1 MAKTSKE
8 QNIIRAGERIL
19 EREELVKL
27 ALAIGLEKKATRPL
41 AIDLRNQGAFT
52 EYFAILSATNA
63 RQVAA
68 VAEDIRMF
76 FRDELGL
83 LPVAVDGREQRT
95 WILLDYGFLF
105 VHVFQEPTRELYSL
119 EQLWS
124 KGRYM
129 TPSEQELSQL
139 LAEVKAALPKKA
151 SVGAEDAESASL

>member
-1 MAKTSKE
+1 MAKG
-8 QNIIRAGERIL
+8 QVDQVIRAGERIL

-68 VAEDIRMF
+68 VAEDIRLF

-83 LPVAVDGREQRT
+83 QPVAVDGREQRT

-105 VHVFQEPTRELYSL
+105 IHVFQEPTRELYSL
-119 EQLWS
+119 EKLWS

-129 TPSEQELSQL
+129 TPSEQELAQL
-139 LAEVKAALPKKA
+139 LAEIKVALPKKA
-151 SVGAEDAESASL
+151 VHGAEDSESASL

>member
-1 MAKTSKE
+1 MAKQTAE
-8 QNIIRAGERIL
+8 QQIIRAGERIL

-27 ALAIGLEKKATRPL
+27 ALAIGLEKKAARPL

-52 EYFAILSATNA
+52 EYFAILSASNA

-68 VAEDIRMF
+68 VAEDIRLF

-105 VHVFQEPTRELYSL
+105 VHVFQEPTRELYAL

-124 KGRYM
+124 KGRYI
-129 TPSEQELSQL
+129 TPTEQELAAL
-139 LAEVKAALPKKA
+139 LAEIKAALPRKAALSADEGEHA
-151 SVGAEDAESASL
+151 SV

>member
-68 VAEDIRMF
+68 VAEDIRLF

-95 WILLDYGFLF
+95 WILLDYGCLF
-105 VHVFQEPTRELYSL
+105 VHVFQEPTRELYAL

-151 SVGAEDAESASL
+151 SVGGEDVESASL

>member
-1 MAKTSKE
+1 MSKKTTDLQVIK
-8 QNIIRAGERIL
+8 AGERIL

-27 ALAIGLEKKATRPL
+27 ALAIGVEKKATRPL

-68 VAEDIRMF
+68 VAEEIRVF

-83 LPVAVDGREQRT
+83 QPVAVDGREQRT

-105 VHVFQEPTRELYSL
+105 VHVFQEPTRELYAL
-119 EQLWS
+119 EKLWS

-129 TPSEQELSQL
+129 TPSDQELAEL
-139 LAEVKAALPKKA
+139 YAEVKAALPKKSTA
-151 SVGAEDAESASL
+151 NGEEFNSASL

>member
-1 MAKTSKE
+1 MAKG
-8 QNIIRAGERIL
+8 QVDQVIRAGERIL
-19 EREELVKL
+19 EREELVNL

-41 AIDLRNQGAFT
+41 AIDLRSQGAFT

-68 VAEDIRMF
+68 VAEDIRLF

-83 LPVAVDGREQRT
+83 QPVAVDGREQRT

-119 EQLWS
+119 EKLWS
-124 KGRYM
+124 KGRYL
-129 TPSEQELSQL
+129 TPTEQELAQL
-139 LAEVKAALPKKA
+139 LSEIKAALPKKA
-151 SVGAEDAESASL
+151 VHGTEDSESASL

>member
-1 MAKTSKE
+1 MAKNTNE
-8 QNIIRAGERIL
+8 QTIIRAGERIL

-68 VAEDIRMF
+68 VAEEIRLF

-83 LPVAVDGREQRT
+83 QPVAVDGREQRT

-105 VHVFQEPTRELYSL
+105 VHVFQEPTRELYAL
-119 EQLWS
+119 EKLWS
-124 KGRYM
+124 KGRYI
-129 TPSEQELSQL
+129 TPSDQELAEL
-139 LAEVKAALPKKA
+139 LAEVKAALPKSSSA
-151 SVGAEDAESASL
+151 AAEDSGSITL

>member
-1 MAKTSKE
+1 MAKG
-8 QNIIRAGERIL
+8 QVDQVIRAGERIL

-68 VAEDIRMF
+68 VAEDIRLF

-83 LPVAVDGREQRT
+83 QPVAVDGREQRT

-119 EQLWS
+119 EKLWS
-124 KGRYM
+124 KGRYL
-129 TPSEQELSQL
+129 TPTEQELSQL
-139 LAEVKAALPKKA
+139 LAEVKLALPKKVA
-151 SVGAEDAESASL
+151 RGADDSDSASM

>member
-1 MAKTSKE
+1 MAKNTGD
-8 QNIIRAGERIL
+8 QTIIRAGERIL

-68 VAEDIRMF
+68 VAEEIRLF

-105 VHVFQEPTRELYSL
+105 VHVFQEPTRELYAL
-119 EQLWS
+119 EKLWS
-124 KGRYM
+124 KGRYI
-129 TPSEQELSQL
+129 TPSDQELSQVL
-139 LAEVKAALPKKA
+139 SEVKAALPKSSKA
-151 SVGAEDAESASL
+151 AAEDTEGVSL

>member
-1 MAKTSKE
+1 MVKNT
-8 QNIIRAGERIL
+8 NDNFIVRAGDRII
-19 EREELVKL
+19 EREELVSL
-27 ALAIGLEKKATRPL
+27 ALALGVEKKATRPL

-68 VAEDIRMF
+68 VAEEIRVF
-76 FRDELGL
+76 FRDQLGVQ
-83 LPVAVDGREQRT
+83 PVAIDGREQRT

-119 EQLWS
+119 EKLWS

-129 TPSEQELSQL
+129 TPGDQELADL
-139 LAEVKAALPKKA
+139 LSEIRAALPKK
-151 SVGAEDAESASL
+151 SVSTQEEFENTTL

>member
-1 MAKTSKE
+1 MAKSTNG
-8 QNIIRAGERIL
+8 QAIIRAGERIL

-27 ALAIGLEKKATRPL
+27 ALAIGLEKKASRPL

-68 VAEDIRMF
+68 VAEEIRLF

-83 LPVAVDGREQRT
+83 QPIAVDGREQRT

-119 EQLWS
+119 EKLWS
-124 KGRYM
+124 KGRYI
-129 TPSEQELSQL
+129 TPADQELAEL
-139 LAEVKAALPKKA
+139 LAEVKAALPKSSSA
-151 SVGAEDAESASL
+151 SAEDSEGATI

>member
-1 MAKTSKE
+1 MAKQKNE
-8 QNIIRAGERIL
+8 VIKAGERIL

-41 AIDLRNQGAFT
+41 AIDLRSQGAFT
-52 EYFAILSATNA
+52 EYFAILSAANG

-68 VAEDIRMF
+68 VAEEIRIF
-76 FRDELGL
+76 FRDQLGL
-83 LPVAVDGREQRT
+83 QPVSIDGREART

-105 VHVFQEPTRELYSL
+105 VHVFQEPTRELYAL

-129 TPSEQELSQL
+129 TPTEQELSAL
-139 LAEVKAALPKKA
+139 LSEVKAALPQA
-151 SVGAEDAESASL
+151 SGIDSHETAPL

>member
-1 MAKTSKE
+1 MAKG
-8 QNIIRAGERIL
+8 QVDQVIRAGERIL

-68 VAEDIRMF
+68 VAEDIRLF

-83 LPVAVDGREQRT
+83 QPVAVDGREQRT

-119 EQLWS
+119 EKLWS
-124 KGRYM
+124 KGRYL
-129 TPSEQELSQL
+129 TPTEQELAQL
-139 LAEVKAALPKKA
+139 LAEIKAVLPKKA
-151 SVGAEDAESASL
+151 VHGAEDSDSASL